1 MRRPE
6 RGSTLVESAVV
17 TTVFLIL
24 LCGIMEFGFIGFAY
38 NSVCFA
44 AHRAARFAAV
54 RGTGS
59 GHTALTADVQAAALS
74 YITCLD
80 TTALTVTTT
89 WTPDKNPGSTV
100 QVRVAY
106 QLKPFLVTVSASAF
120 TLQSTSRQLIV
131 Q

>member
-1 MRRPE
+1 MRRRK
-6 RGSTLVESAVV
+6 RGSTLVESAIV

-24 LCGIMEFGFIGFAY
+24 LSGIMQFGFIGFAY

-44 AHRAARFAAV
+44 SHRAARYAAV
-54 RGTGS
+54 HGTAS
-59 GHTALTADVQAAALS
+59 GHTALTADVQSEALS

-80 TTALTVTTT
+80 TTALTVTPT

-100 QVRVAY
+100 QVVVAY
-106 QLKPFLVTVSASAF
+106 QLTPFLVPVSATAL
-120 TLQSTSRQLIV
+120 TLQSTSKQIII